1 MNLQYKSFYWSLGTT
16 SFRTKNFNKK
26 IEQQLALLRDFWS
39 LKENVNKAWNGNNE
53 IQTAYYD
60 FLHEAGFIYGDAN
73 NKPKDAREKTSGL
86 VSLGLIDD
94 NRRLTEVGKQ
104 LLSISE
110 RNDFSVDNSLGIP
123 ADSFIYLKQ
132 LLKTSVKV
140 DTEQVRPFIVTIYL
154 ITKLGGLSYEEFTY
168 LLPLSIDRQS
178 TLDAVEKIK
187 ALRNNATTIDEIILS
202 RLMARDNYK
211 TALKYFFRIKA
222 VTADVIAAVGINRK
236 SRQYDKAYFPLY
248 DALHKFYFERNEIA
262 VNEIIS
268 ALKYLSNT
276 GKLWQRY
283 LFGDNS
289 LAKIKKAPLDCLQVN
304 SFDDADTEEKFRRAF
319 FAVMHV
325 IKAKRSLE
333 DYFDLNRRYMKTA
346 DVILFSDRK
355 VVLDIVPR
363 HYFAPI
369 CDKLLDIAFA
379 DSPSLQVNCRPEDI
393 AAFLR
398 PDESVILDG
407 INREF
412 ALKLKSLKDAA
423 EILDRQRYIRLNHL
437 IDSNFT
443 DEKILSLL
451 NFIAERADDEIQK
464 LVTDNADIPTIF
476 EYVLGI
482 LWYKIS
488 ERQGKILDYMKLS
501 LDADL
506 LPKTHAAGGE
516 ADIVYEYPKSA
527 TYPAHSLLLE
537 ATLADRTNQRRM
549 EMEPVSR
556 HLGNHILRT
565 RNLNSYCVFATNDL
579 NINVVSD
586 FRGRKNQR
594 YYDTADDDNFIEGM
608 KIIPLQI
615 DDLKNIIKNHFHYE
629 KLYEIFEAAFQSDL
643 TPREWRNTC
652 IVEVL
657 MYPTQY
663 KPKNF

>member
-39 LKENVNKAWNGNNE
+39 LKENVNKAWNGNDE

-60 FLHEAGFIYGDAN
+60 FLHEVGFIYGDAN

-110 RNDFSVDNSLGIP
+110 QNDFSVDNSLGIP

-187 ALRNNATTIDEIILS
+187 ALRNNATNIDEIILS

-211 TALKYFFRIKA
+211 TALKYFLRIKA

-304 SFDDADTEEKFRRAF
+304 SFDDADTEEKFR
-319 FAVMHV
+319 
-325 IKAKRSLE
+325 
-333 DYFDLNRRYMKTA
+333 
-346 DVILFSDRK
+346 
-355 VVLDIVPR
+355 
-363 HYFAPI
+363 
-369 CDKLLDIAFA
+369 
-379 DSPSLQVNCRPEDI
+379 
-393 AAFLR
+393 
-398 PDESVILDG
+398 
-407 INREF
+407 
-412 ALKLKSLKDAA
+412 
-423 EILDRQRYIRLNHL
+423 
-437 IDSNFT
+437 
-443 DEKILSLL
+443 
-451 NFIAERADDEIQK
+451 
-464 LVTDNADIPTIF
+464 
-476 EYVLGI
+476 
-482 LWYKIS
+482 
-488 ERQGKILDYMKLS
+488 
-501 LDADL
+501 
-506 LPKTHAAGGE
+506 
-516 ADIVYEYPKSA
+516 
-527 TYPAHSLLLE
+527 
-537 ATLADRTNQRRM
+537 
-549 EMEPVSR
+549 
-556 HLGNHILRT
+556 
-565 RNLNSYCVFATNDL
+565 
-579 NINVVSD
+579 VVSS
-586 FRGRKNQR
+586 
-594 YYDTADDDNFIEGM
+594 
-608 KIIPLQI
+608 
-615 DDLKNIIKNHFHYE
+615 
-629 KLYEIFEAAFQSDL
+629 KL
-643 TPREWRNTC
+643 C
-652 IVEVL
+652 
-657 MYPTQY
+657 
-663 KPKNF
+663 K